1 MVNSQWKFTF
11 EDLNK
16 HITDVE
22 KYVAENVSFQVS
34 LPFQNLFY
42 RAFVVQCALWSK
54 KYKFQLALQLKLPYG
69 QIWHEM
75 QDRLLEECADWIDQK
90 NEVYCRKMSI
100 CNNHVFIWSFSE
112 ILKLE
117 TWSLLGAQDIDTA
130 LVVWKSETGIQ
141 LIWWNNDSA
150 ETIN

>member
-34 LPFQNLFY
+34 LPFHNLFY
-42 RAFVVQCALWSK
+42 RASVAQCALCSK

-75 QDRLLEECADWIDQK
+75 QDRLLEECAD
-90 NEVYCRKMSI
+90 
-100 CNNHVFIWSFSE
+100 
-112 ILKLE
+112 
-117 TWSLLGAQDIDTA
+117 
-130 LVVWKSETGIQ
+130 
-141 LIWWNNDSA
+141 
-150 ETIN
+150 